1 MKLIRFGERGAE
13 KPGVLVG
20 SERKDCSAHFADWNI
35 AFFRDGGLARLRELL
50 ARGAASLP
58 TVPEP
63 VRWGSPI
70 ARPGKVV
77 CIGLNYGDHAEE
89 SGAPIP
95 KEPVVFLKAPNS
107 LNGPYDTIDI
117 PRTSAKT
124 DWEVELGVVLARDA
138 RYLENEEAAP
148 AVIAGFCVSND
159 VSERAFQH
167 ERGGQWTKG
176 KSCDTFLPLGPYL
189 ATPDELPNLQ
199 NLAMTTDVNGERMQ
213 DGTTRTMLFGVHFL
227 LYHLSQ
233 FMTLEAGDLL
243 STGTPAGVGAG
254 KKPPRFLRHGDVV
267 EAAID
272 GLGRQRLVCRNAS

>member
-20 SERKDCSAHFADWNI
+20 AERKDCSAHFADWNV
-35 AFFRDGGLARLRELL
+35 AFFRDGGLARLRTLL
-50 ARGAASLP
+50 ERGAAALP
-58 TVPEP
+58 TVAES

-95 KEPVVFLKAPNS
+95 KEPVVFLKAPNT
-107 LNGPYDTIDI
+107 LNGPYDQIDI
-117 PRTSAKT
+117 PRGSTKT

-138 RYLENEEAAP
+138 RYLADEAAAS

-189 ATPDELPNLQ
+189 ATPEEIPNLQ
-199 NLAMTTDVNGERMQ
+199 NLAMTTDVSGERMQ
-213 DGTTRTMLFGVHFL
+213 NGTTRTMLFGVNFL
-227 LYHLSQ
+227 LYHLSH

-254 KKPPRFLRHGDVV
+254 KKPPRYLRAGDVV
-267 EAAID
+267 EAAIE
-272 GLGRQRLVCRNAS
+272 GLGRQRLTCRNAS